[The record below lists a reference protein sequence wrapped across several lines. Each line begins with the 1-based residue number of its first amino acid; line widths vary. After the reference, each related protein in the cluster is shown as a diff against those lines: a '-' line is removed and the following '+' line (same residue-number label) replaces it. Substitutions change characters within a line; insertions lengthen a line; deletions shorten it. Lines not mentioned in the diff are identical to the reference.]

1 MEDLGHRGD
10 QHQPLL
16 RLKLVPVVDDQVPEN
31 LGMLEL
37 VFDHSDQLTTHLA
50 KTKRSAWRA
59 ALASL
64 SRLAKREMADGD
76 ESSEL
81 LFSSVNIWRE
91 IKVHFR
97 GSKG

>member
-1 MEDLGHRGD
+1 MEDLSHRGD

-16 RLKLVPVVDDQVPEN
+16 RFKLVPVVDDQVPEN
-31 LGMLEL
+31 LGMLEP
-37 VFDHSDQLTTHLA
+37 DQLTHLA

-64 SRLAKREMADGD
+64 SRVAASAKRLMADGD
-76 ESSEL
+76 ERREL